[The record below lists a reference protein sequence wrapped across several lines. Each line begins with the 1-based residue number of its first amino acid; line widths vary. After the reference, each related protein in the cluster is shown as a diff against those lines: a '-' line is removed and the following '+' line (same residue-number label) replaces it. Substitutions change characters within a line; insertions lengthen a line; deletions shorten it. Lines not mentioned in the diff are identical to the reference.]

1 MQGSQLITEAGT
13 VIGFYGADGTKP
25 LRGETDILEDVVA
38 KADPT
43 PPKYSEMRDI
53 FTNKATEAGKKT
65 KATHAQAK
73 EARRAAKKLAPRGP
87 SLAGLADLMPTTKGG
102 KAALVAV
109 PAVAAVAGMRAAQ
122 GHSNHPAR
130 GVGAVG
136 SKIKSATGD
145 VRRYRPASTFYDD
158 GIDKSAATTG
168 IKAAESAA
176 AAALKK
182 APVAPRPALK
192 KAPVPSAAADQARAA
207 RAAKK
212 QAAAEAA
219 TAKRI
224 AEGRVAQTADAV
236 KYPGR
241 EQNPARAER
250 KAHRMV
256 RRGTLKAPLSS
267 STAWQSTDR
276 GARRVGSFAVNEPEK
291 ALGLATAGGSALAY
305 GAAKLSAR
313 KAAKELGR
321 AEVAAAARKQ
331 AQITD
336 AVKVGA
342 AATGGVLAAN
352 AAGNKMREFS
362 TRRDATKMRVS
373 QGRAAQTAD
382 AIKYPDREKNRALA
396 EQVAYSKA
404 GVPKFLKAVPGKLKQ
419 AAENSDKIAEK
430 VADVSGHGTRIAA
443 NAKNIK
449 GNIDQMVTGK
459 PPRKPGLTGNQKLML
474 GGAAAAGGLLVGRQL
489 TTPRPYPY
497 QQQRG

>member
-291 ALGLATAGGSALAY
+291 ALGLVTAGGSALAY

-331 AQITD
+331 AHITD

-352 AAGNKMREFS
+352 AVGNAVNSRRKDAG
-362 TRRDATKMRVS
+362 
-373 QGRAAQTAD
+373 
-382 AIKYPDREKNRALA
+382 
-396 EQVAYSKA
+396 VAKA
-404 GVPKFLKAVPGKLKQ
+404 GVPKFLQAVPGKLKQ
-419 AAENSDKIAEK
+419 AAQNSDKISEK